1 MAKGVSIGVNVD
13 ASRGVQGFRQIEREV
28 ASTEQSMKRMSTQA
42 RATGAELDRAF
53 ARKVSLDPF
62 TASVARATSGLD
74 GLATRLRSIPAAVA
88 GMGGALG
95 LGAGGLAVGVLAIA
109 KAAANAAGQIDTLA
123 QRTGLGTE
131 SLSRLAYAV
140 KVTGGE
146 TSDLESGLQSLT
158 KNIQSAAKGGNAS
171 AAMFDQL
178 GIAVTRSDGSLRS
191 ADEVFIDLAQRFSEL
206 PNGATKTSAAVA
218 LLGNAAERLVPAL
231 NQGREGL
238 QQLANESD
246 RAGQTISEAAAQA
259 AREFNANLER
269 MQLLVNAVVVQIG
282 NALIPTINQLAT
294 DFLRAKEA
302 GLSFGQ
308 ALLNIGLSNP
318 FKTAEEQVESLTE
331 KLLELKGRREDALRF
346 VGGRAEASAVLPQIE
361 AEIALR
367 QRELAYW
374 ESKVKESAGA
384 PDLTEEKKRS
394 EERLK
399 IERELSAEISQLNKL
414 RETAATNAT
423 KEEIRGAERLRDAL
437 RTAWRESAAAARE
450 ARRES
455 AEFFSQAR
463 QASASRNAEA
473 NRIEAEA
480 EQKSGGLRGASGNS
494 AQALIR
500 EAERAALFAQNA
512 AFDGR
517 ADAVRQNA
525 EEALRLAEEAA
536 GYVRGLGDDP
546 SAARLLRQIGEAES
560 QALKAQGKLREQ
572 EADAQEAAADGIDGQ
587 LQAVEGRITALKAS
601 LAQPVSVEV
610 EIAQAEKNVDALLSR
625 LNLLQDK
632 TVTITVNRVDTGGS
646 AAAVGAE
653 EGFATGGYVR
663 GPGTGTSDSILAR
676 LSNGEY
682 VIRAEAVR
690 RYGLSMLN
698 RINSLRLPRFASGG
712 LVSAQSPVL
721 LARTGSDRP
730 SQTPINLHIGDQGP
744 FPMQTS
750 QDVAAEVT
758 RIFQRAALQ
767 RGRRK

>member
-13 ASRGVQGFRQIEREV
+13 ASQGVQGFRQIEREV
-28 ASTEQSMKRMSTQA
+28 ANTEQSMKRMSTQA
-42 RATGAELDRAF
+42 RASGADLDRAF
-53 ARKVSLDPF
+53 ARSVSLDPF

-74 GLATRLRSIPAAVA
+74 GLATRLRSIPAALS
-88 GMGGALG
+88 GLGGALG
-95 LGAGGLAVGVLAIA
+95 LGAGGVAVGVLAIA
-109 KAAANAAGQIDTLA
+109 KAAADAARQIDTLA
-123 QRTGLGTE
+123 QRTGIGTE

-158 KNIQSAAKGGNAS
+158 KNIQSAAQGGNAS

-191 ADEVFIDLAQRFSEL
+191 ADEVFIDLAQRLSEL
-206 PNGATKTSAAVA
+206 PNGATKTTAAVG
-218 LLGNAAERLVPAL
+218 LLGNAAERLIPAL
-231 NQGREGL
+231 NQGRDGL

-269 MQLLVNAVVVQIG
+269 MQLLVNGVVVQIG

-318 FKTAEEQVESLTE
+318 FKTAEEQVASLTE
-331 KLLELKGRREDALRF
+331 KLVDLKGRREDALRF

-384 PDLTEEKKRS
+384 PDLTEEKNRS

-399 IERELSAEISQLNKL
+399 IEQALSAEVSRLNKL

-423 KEEIRGAERLRDAL
+423 KEEIRGAEHLRDAL

-500 EAERAALFAQNA
+500 EAERAALFAENA

-517 ADAVRQNA
+517 AGAVRQNA

-560 QALKAQGKLREQ
+560 QALKAQGKMREQ
-572 EADAQEAAADGIDGQ
+572 EADAQEAAADGIDDQ
-587 LQAVEGRITALKAS
+587 LQAVEGRVTALKAS
-601 LAQPVSVEV
+601 LAQPVPIEV
-610 EIAQAEKNVDALLSR
+610 QVAQAEKNVDGLISR
-625 LNLLQDK
+625 LDLLKDK

-646 AAAVGAE
+646 AGAAGAE

-663 GPGTGTSDSILAR
+663 GAGTGTSDSILAR

-744 FPMQTS
+744 FPMQTP
-750 QDVAAEVT
+750 QDVAAEVV
-758 RIFQRAALQ
+758 RVFQRAALQ
-767 RGRRK
+767 RGRRR